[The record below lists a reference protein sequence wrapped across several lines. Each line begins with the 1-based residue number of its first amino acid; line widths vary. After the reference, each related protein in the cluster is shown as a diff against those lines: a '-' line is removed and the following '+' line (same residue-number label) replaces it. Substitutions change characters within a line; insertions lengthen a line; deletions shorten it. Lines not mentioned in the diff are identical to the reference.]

1 MTDDAYLI
9 LDYSDEARE
18 SMAKFNEKLAMEMK
32 KMTNFADAETH
43 LEIAR
48 LIRTSDEYFRSQVDS
63 FKKKIASGE
72 YDQFKIKVH

>member
-32 KMTNFADAETH
+32 NFADAEKH

-48 LIRTSDEYFRSQVDS
+48 LIRTNDEYFRSQVDF
-63 FKKKIASGE
+63 FKKKIDSGE
-72 YDQFKIKVH
+72 YDQFKVKVH